1 MILLWGPTTALR
13 LYRNRFNNVFSLVSL
28 YSARRY
34 SKNTL
39 TPSGSSQKFQVDTNV
54 KPLSEKVKETTK
66 TTSYF
71 AIILVGLGI
80 TGGLV
85 YTVFNELFSGK
96 SPNNIYS
103 KAATRC
109 IEFPQV
115 SDKLGYPISAFGEE
129 TRRGRRQHV
138 SHGFYLDKEGHKH
151 IRMKFHL
158 KGTAHSGT
166 AHLDMVE
173 TDSGNYEYRFLF
185 VEVDDM
191 FKTVIVIEDNR
202 NKMRSSI
209 QSSDFDLQL

>member
-1 MILLWGPTTALR
+1 MIPLWGPTTALR

-138 SHGFYLDKEGHKH
+138 SHGFYLDKED
-151 IRMKFHL
+151 
-158 KGTAHSGT
+158 TAHSGT

-185 VEVDDM
+185 MEVDDM

>member
-1 MILLWGPTTALR
+1 M
-13 LYRNRFNNVFSLVSL
+13 
-28 YSARRY
+28 
-34 SKNTL
+34 
-39 TPSGSSQKFQVDTNV
+39 
-54 KPLSEKVKETTK
+54 KPLGEKVKETTK
-66 TTSYF
+66 TTSYL

-80 TGGLV
+80 TGGLI

-103 KAATRC
+103 KAAARC

-129 TRRGRRQHV
+129 TRRGLYLISTESKLLFYLHFLGRRQHV
-138 SHGFYLDKEGHKH
+138 SHGFYLDKDGHKH

-173 TDSGNYEYRFLF
+173 VSYFILSTLPRHLKWLSN
-185 VEVDDM
+185 
-191 FKTVIVIEDNR
+191 
-202 NKMRSSI
+202 
-209 QSSDFDLQL
+209 